1 MSSVKTKRLQKIYFY
16 FKGQGEN
23 QASFAARL
31 GLTQAHFSRL
41 LRGLSPF
48 LPQHGL
54 LLEYVYGVN
63 VEWIEKGRGEMLN
76 EISLEK
82 PDRKLKLIA
91 GNYRLMDDRY
101 RETLLEFSY
110 DLIKRN
116 ENEPAKV
123 ADKSRKYKKI
133 N

>member
-1 MSSVKTKRLQKIYFY
+1 MISVKTKRLQKVYFY
-16 FKGQGEN
+16 FKNQGEN
-23 QASFAARL
+23 QASFAVRL

-63 VEWIEKGRGEMLN
+63 IEWIEKGRGQMLH
-76 EISLEK
+76 ELSLEK
-82 PDRKLKLIA
+82 PDRKLRLIV
-91 GNYRLMDDRY
+91 GNYQAMD
-101 RETLLEFSY
+101 ETGKESLLSY
-110 DLIKRN
+110 SYELNKMFKK
-116 ENEPAKV
+116 EPAKV

-133 N
+133 K